1 MTTSCGVVL
10 DANHWPPRRMGWC
23 AHTHTRASTHTRP
36 HYVCLSV
43 CLRASVNAYL
53 ILYISI
59 CLCMSI
65 SLSLPY
71 AHAHEYATHIY
82 HIYIVLI
89 ILYSIY
95 IYNHI
100 ICRSYD
106 DHMIYRL
113 WCYPNLGLAPSWP
126 CHQESARTGSWY
138 ESQQLVPAAVRS
150 HSLW

>member
-65 SLSLPY
+65 SLSTVCTCTWICY
-71 AHAHEYATHIY
+71 THIPY
-82 HIYIVLI
+82 IYSINYI
-89 ILYSIY
+89 ILY

-106 DHMIYRL
+106 DHMIYR
-113 WCYPNLGLAPSWP
+113 CYPNLGLAPSWP